1 MVNVSHDTD
10 DRGPLDHILF
20 VLVVFLQ
27 EFFDHVD
34 LFLLLTEDIII
45 HGDGLGFLI
54 RDFAVDGHDLAR
66 QEELLNDLR
75 GLQVHFFRQL
85 TDGELLRDL
94 DGLDLLFDLVFRL
107 LFRPD
112 EPAGPVLLL
121 LVLLGV
127 DQVLFG
133 APVAVLVHLTFV
145 IITLLAVSAGKTA
158 VRGTSAAGPA
168 ASGRLAGTGILSER
182 GASAGCLA
190 ALGTESLSG
199 SGASAVPAV
208 PVTVEAGLSALAA
221 LTVIPETALA
231 AALTVIPVAALAAA
245 LTVISVA
252 ALAAA
257 LTVIPVAALAA
268 ALTVISVA
276 ALAAALTVVSIAAAL
291 TVIPV
296 AALAFCSGTFTG
308 PFRLPGRFLGRCC
321 LFRCGS
327 RSLCRRRGLL
337 SRGRSLFCRGRGLF
351 RRGSRRRGRCLRS
364 CHGRCCFRR
373 RGRGYGRF
381 GSGRCYRLFDR
392 FCLGG
397 RLGRHGFFMEIH
409 FHLTGND
416 SGPDRTV
423 YILGFQPAAAVPAA
437 VSGAAGS
444 LGAAIAVIPACAAAG
459 TAFPG
464 LAAAAGIRAAA
475 AGIGSSLTALLAASG
490 ISGHD
495 NDLFLFGRRF
505 SLSCRT

>member
-1 MVNVSHDTD
+1 MQGTLLDQDVGDGAAALIQLGFEDEASGQTFGIGLKFQDIRCQQNGLQQVFNAFAGLGGYRNEFCRSAPVCGDQLVVGHFLFDLFNIGVGLIDLVDSNDDLNAGCLCMVDGLNGLRHDAVVRRYDKDRDIGGCRAAQTHGRERLMSGRIQEGNAPVVDRNGIGTDGLGNAAGFLAGHAGASDLIQKGGLTMVNVSHDTD

-34 LFLLLTEDIII
+34 LFLLLAEDIII
-45 HGDGLGFLI
+45 HGDGFSFLI
-54 RDFAVDGHDLAR
+54 GDFAVDGHDLAR
-66 QEELLNDLR
+66 QEELLNDFR
-75 GLQVHFFRQL
+75 SLQVHFLGQL

-127 DQVLFG
+127 DQVLSG
-133 APVAVLVHLTFV
+133 APVAVLVHLAFV
-145 IITLLAVSAGKTA
+145 IFTLLAVSAGKTA

-245 LTVISVA
+245 LTV
-252 ALAAA
+252 
-257 LTVIPVAALAA
+257 
-268 ALTVISVA
+268 
-276 ALAAALTVVSIAAAL
+276 VSIAAAL

-308 PFRLPGRFLGRCC
+308 PLRLPGRFL
-321 LFRCGS
+321 
-327 RSLCRRRGLL
+327 
-337 SRGRSLFCRGRGLF
+337 
-351 RRGSRRRGRCLRS
+351 
-364 CHGRCCFRR
+364 
-373 RGRGYGRF
+373 
-381 GSGRCYRLFDR
+381 
-392 FCLGG
+392 
-397 RLGRHGFFMEIH
+397 
-409 FHLTGND
+409 
-416 SGPDRTV
+416 
-423 YILGFQPAAAVPAA
+423 
-437 VSGAAGS
+437 
-444 LGAAIAVIPACAAAG
+444 
-459 TAFPG
+459 
-464 LAAAAGIRAAA
+464 
-475 AGIGSSLTALLAASG
+475 
-490 ISGHD
+490 
-495 NDLFLFGRRF
+495 
-505 SLSCRT
+505 